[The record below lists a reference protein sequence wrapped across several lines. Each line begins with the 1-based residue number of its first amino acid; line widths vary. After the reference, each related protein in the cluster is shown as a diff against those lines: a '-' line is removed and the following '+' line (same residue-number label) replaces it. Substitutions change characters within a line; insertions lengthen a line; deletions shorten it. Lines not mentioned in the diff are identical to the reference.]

1 MKTAFLH
8 LHNREFNDIPY
19 YRSRSV
25 HVVVVFLN
33 FTYSQTLCVQTVK
46 YFSRLHGLT
55 DSPEPP
61 LVAYTIGTFFIWTC
75 SITFWLYFLLWNSLS
90 LFQRRENPL
99 LLMHRTIIDF
109 FYFLIFDLIINLLVI
124 LLGNCACFLSS
135 ADFFFQNQLLNKNA
149 FRNIIRVSNSLDPD
163 QARRFV
169 GPDLGPNCLQRLSA
183 DDISRL
189 SVKNV
194 VMP

>member
-61 LVAYTIGTFFIWTC
+61 LVAYTTGTF
-75 SITFWLYFLLWNSLS
+75 SYGLAQLQFWLYFLLWNSLS
-90 LFQRRENPL
+90 LSEERTPYCSCIEQL
-99 LLMHRTIIDF
+99 LI
-109 FYFLIFDLIINLLVI
+109 FYFLIFDLIVNLLVI
-124 LLGNCACFLSS
+124 LTLCLLRLSS
-135 ADFFFQNQLLNKNA
+135 ADIFLSKSTFSKNA
-149 FRNIIRVSNSLDPD
+149 FRNTFRVSNSLDPD
-163 QARRFV
+163 QARQNV
-169 GPDLGPNCLQRLSA
+169 GPDLGANCLQRLSA
-183 DDISRL
+183 DDIGRL
-189 SVKNV
+189 SAKNV
-194 VMP
+194 AMP

>member
-61 LVAYTIGTFFIWTC
+61 LVAYTTGTF
-75 SITFWLYFLLWNSLS
+75 SYGLAQLQFWLYFLLWNSLS

-109 FYFLIFDLIINLLVI
+109 FIFLSLTSLLTYWSSYLVIVHAFCRLLIFFFKIN
-124 LLGNCACFLSS
+124 F
-135 ADFFFQNQLLNKNA
+135 
-149 FRNIIRVSNSLDPD
+149 
-163 QARRFV
+163 
-169 GPDLGPNCLQRLSA
+169 
-183 DDISRL
+183 
-189 SVKNV
+189 
-194 VMP
+194 